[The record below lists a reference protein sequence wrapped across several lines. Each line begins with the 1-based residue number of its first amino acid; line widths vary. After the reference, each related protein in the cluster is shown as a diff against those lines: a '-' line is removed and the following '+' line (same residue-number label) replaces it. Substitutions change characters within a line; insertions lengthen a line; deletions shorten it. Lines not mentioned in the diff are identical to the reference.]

1 MSYSM
6 TDRLADHTG
15 CSFVFSVLKNQQS
28 ILNSSRKIKG
38 LKRLNII
45 MKSKQKWY
53 AVMLL
58 YSYSYQVQIF
68 DVDVRDLIDNR

>member
-1 MSYSM
+1 
-6 TDRLADHTG
+6 
-15 CSFVFSVLKNQQS
+15 
-28 ILNSSRKIKG
+28 
-38 LKRLNII
+38 

-68 DVDVRDLIDNR
+68 DVDVRDLIDNGMKT